1 MAVNDFYITP
11 YLEEARERKTLAF
24 DGLPVFDKFLQLMLS
39 EQLNVQDAIRQLMQ
53 DRSIDT
59 AVGKQLDIIGDIVG
73 QPRQLTDVVALDWFG
88 FDGAQGANS
97 YGSTLDTT
105 TGGYYY
111 DVNESLLGTLTL
123 TDEQYRVFIKAKIM
137 KNTTSSTP
145 EDVIAFLKYVLGVS
159 EVLIASDSID
169 ETLIFVSDDLDQFRF
184 NILQRITLEPY
195 RSYFFPKTLG
205 VGFQFATMPLEG
217 FFGFYATPNAKGYG
231 SLGETGGGIYASLT

>member
-1 MAVNDFYITP
+1 
-11 YLEEARERKTLAF
+11 
-24 DGLPVFDKFLQLMLS
+24 MLS
-39 EQLNVQDAIRQLMQ
+39 EQEDVQDAIRQLMQ

-73 QPRQLTDVVALDWFG
+73 QPRDLTDVSELDWFG

-97 YGSTLDTT
+97 YGTTLDTM
-105 TGGYYY
+105 TGGFYY
-111 DVNESLLGTLTL
+111 DVNESLLGNLTL
-123 TDEQYRVFIKAKIM
+123 TDDQYRVLIKAKIM

-145 EDVIAFLKYVLGVS
+145 EDVIAFLKYVLGVRD
-159 EVLIASDSID
+159 VLIASDNID
-169 ETLIFVSDDLDQFRF
+169 DTVIFVTDDLDQFRF

-205 VGFQFATMPLEG
+205 VDIQFATMSTEG
-217 FFGFYATPNAKGYG
+217 VFGFYATPNAKGYG